1 MSRTPAE
8 VSASIIQTL
17 KTTTGGGL
25 SCELGTPERKIIDAC
40 AEAISAAYVDQY
52 LIGGLLDIDTKVGLE
67 LEQWVGIFGFG
78 RLQGRPA
85 RGVIHMS
92 LNTAS
97 TVDTQIPVGTQ
108 YFTKSGITSTG
119 GSLQYATTQP
129 AVLLAGTSSIDIPVE
144 CTTSGTIGNVA
155 PDSITG
161 SGVMI
166 GASSVS
172 NLSAM
177 TGGVDTETDAGLRQR
192 FKDTLLRNVSGTRDW
207 YLAVCLQN
215 NSVSRANV
223 VGPVSLYRTQI
234 EVQDGPVPLDVQDV
248 KYVWKDG
255 ASVFINLG
263 QTDEQF
269 YIPGIDFNLAA
280 GTTSAPIFTRGPS
293 ENLALQQ
300 VVDVEFQYTTRSSRN
315 EPDLNRTNKVDIFI
329 DGTDPFPVTEQT
341 IVGEPGDA
349 NTVILKSSPDTD
361 PLYNLNFERV
371 GSSGTPV
378 AGSRFMRLGSVPVIA
393 FPPALTIGGKVY
405 RQGTDYHL
413 IRTTLSNTVNETTL
427 LTGSHREIC
436 GVEWPSGKG
445 PSTVGGTPIA
455 LSFVYNRVPEIL
467 YTVVSQSK
475 QIATDV
481 LVHQA
486 DYQYFE
492 PCLSVEYDR
501 SYARSVVDSAINDRL
516 KKYFQGIGFG
526 ASIKLSN
533 LCMAVQQCLGVVD
546 VKITTSD
553 EATAHGQTGY
563 YGIRLYDNSTD
574 TSPTRIKAADFK
586 LSDSQV
592 PMYYGVK
599 LLRRPT
605 T

>member
-17 KTTTGGGL
+17 QTTTGGGL

-92 LNTAS
+92 LTTPS

-108 YFTKSGITSTG
+108 YFTRIGVTGSGSP
-119 GSLQYATTQP
+119 LQFATTQP
-129 AVLLAGTSSIDIPVE
+129 AVLLAGTYTIDIPVE

-161 SGVMI
+161 SGVLI
-166 GASSVS
+166 GASSVT
-172 NLSAM
+172 NLAAM

-192 FKDTLLRNVSGTRDW
+192 FKETLLRNVSGTRDW

-234 EVQDGPVPLDVQDV
+234 EVQDTPLTLDVQDV
-248 KYVWKDG
+248 KYVWRDG
-255 ASVFINLG
+255 ASVFVNLG
-263 QTDEQF
+263 QADEQF
-269 YIPGIDFNLAA
+269 YIPGIDFNLTA
-280 GTTSAPIFTRGPS
+280 GTTNAPIFTRGPS
-293 ENLALQQ
+293 ENLTIQK
-300 VVDVEFQYTTRSSRN
+300 VVDLEFQYTTRSSRN
-315 EPDLNRTNKVDIFI
+315 DPDLNRTNKVDVFV
-329 DGTDPFPVTEQT
+329 DGIDPFPVTEQT
-341 IVGEPGDA
+341 IIGENGGAD
-349 NTVILKSSPDTD
+349 TVVLKSSPDTD
-361 PLYNLNFERV
+361 PLYNLNFERI
-371 GSSGTPV
+371 GSSGTPT
-378 AGSRFMRLGSVPVIA
+378 AGNRFMRLGSVPVIA
-393 FPPALTIGGKVY
+393 FPPKLTIGGTTY
-405 RQGTDYHL
+405 NQGEHYHL
-413 IRTTLSNTVNETTL
+413 IRTTLKNVVNETTL
-427 LTGSHREIC
+427 LTGSQREIC
-436 GVEWPSGKG
+436 GVEWLSTG
-445 PSTVGGTPIA
+445 PSVSPSTPVA

-467 YTVVSQSK
+467 YTVISQSK

-486 DYQYFE
+486 DYRYFE

-501 SYARSVVDSAINDRL
+501 SYARTVVDRAINDRL

-533 LCMAVQQCLGVVD
+533 LCMAVQQVLGVVD
-546 VKITTSD
+546 VKITT
-553 EATAHGQTGY
+553 EAEAIAHGQTDY
-563 YGIRLYDNSTD
+563 YGIRLYDNGTD
-574 TSPTRIKAADFK
+574 TVPDFTKTADFK